1 MGRVWGARVMQGPV
15 NSSRGTSLLC
25 KIAGG
30 ERGAVC
36 TNLMHLLGL
45 VMEQGVKQRE
55 EFASQPLRAVK
66 TSFTNSAVLV
76 QVAVHGKI

>member
-1 MGRVWGARVMQGPV
+1 M
-15 NSSRGTSLLC
+15 
-25 KIAGG
+25 
-30 ERGAVC
+30 C